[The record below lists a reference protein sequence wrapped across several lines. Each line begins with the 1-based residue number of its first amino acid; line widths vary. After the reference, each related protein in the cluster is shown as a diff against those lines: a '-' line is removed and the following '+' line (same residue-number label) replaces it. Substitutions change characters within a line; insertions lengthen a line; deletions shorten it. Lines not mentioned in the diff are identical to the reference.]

1 MTLTPFIKNNTT
13 HSCFG
18 KILCEIRVLEDRLME
33 MGFDG
38 DSAYENRLIDQYHNL
53 IHQRRN
59 ALAKLIP
66 KQPPR
71 Y

>member
-1 MTLTPFIKNNTT
+1 MSPTPFIKNNTARY
-13 HSCFG
+13 CFG
-18 KILCEIRVLEDRLME
+18 KILCEIRVLEDRLIE

-38 DSAYENRLIDQYHNL
+38 DNAYENRLIDQYHDL
-53 IHQRRN
+53 IHQRRK
-59 ALAKLIP
+59 ALAQLMP

>member
-1 MTLTPFIKNNTT
+1 MTPTPFIKNSAA
-13 HSCFG
+13 HYCFG
-18 KILCEIRVLEDRLME
+18 KIVYEIQVLEDRLTA

-38 DSAYENRLIDQYHNL
+38 DNAYEDRLIDQYHDL

-59 ALAKLIP
+59 VLAQLIP
-66 KQPPR
+66 KQPSR